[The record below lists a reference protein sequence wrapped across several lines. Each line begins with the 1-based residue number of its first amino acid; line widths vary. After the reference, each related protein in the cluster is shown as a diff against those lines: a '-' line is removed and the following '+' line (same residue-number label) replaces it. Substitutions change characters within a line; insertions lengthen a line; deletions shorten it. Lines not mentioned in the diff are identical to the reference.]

1 MNDKYII
8 RNCPA
13 LVGCRVEQDL
23 CYKNGLHKCQDC
35 TDCVLKQ
42 IVEKCKNYKESCKIE
57 GNCLDERLC
66 STCFL
71 GGANELGEWI
81 LDDLDIQKVE

>member
-23 CYKNGLHKCQDC
+23 CYKNELHKCQDC

-42 IVEKCKNYKESCKIE
+42 IVEKCKFWIDAEKNNRYKTN
-57 GNCLDERLC
+57 G
-66 STCFL
+66 
-71 GGANELGEWI
+71 WI
-81 LDDLDIQKVE
+81 LSDDILRLLNIQDVE

>member
-1 MNDKYII
+1 MSDKYII

-42 IVEKCKNYKESCKIE
+42 IVDKCSERYVGFLEESFIKDEILNLLQIE
-57 GNCLDERLC
+57 VIE
-66 STCFL
+66 
-71 GGANELGEWI
+71 
-81 LDDLDIQKVE
+81 